1 VKQMLEGTRAAV
13 GSNASLT
20 YTTAAFLEEQKVNGW
35 SDLPV
40 WVPPEGDTK
49 GFTQR
54 SIAKALAAGL
64 TFRPF
69 ADTVKETLAFYDAQT
84 AERKAQLHAGLAAD
98 REAAVLA
105 AWKARR
111 K

>member
-1 VKQMLEGTRAAV
+1 M
-13 GSNASLT
+13 NA
-20 YTTAAFLEEQKVNGW
+20 W

-40 WVPPEGDTK
+40 WVPPAGETA

-54 SIAKALAAGL
+54 SIAKAVAAGL

-69 ADTVKETLAFYDAQT
+69 ADTVKETLAFY
-84 AERKAQLHAGLAAD
+84 ERQSEARKKELRAGLSPE
-98 REAAVLA
+98 REAKVLA
-105 AWKARR
+105 AWKARA